1 MRNEDYTTVGWTSP
15 AVKPDGWV
23 AWPADD
29 DDDNDSTS
37 SSSGKFGGSSGL
49 RQVRKAPSHEDEEG
63 VLRCHLY
70 QSQAIQGTCA
80 TGIMD
85 ILSFLF

>member
-70 QSQAIQGTCA
+70 QSGDTGKRA
-80 TGIMD
+80 TG
-85 ILSFLF
+85 